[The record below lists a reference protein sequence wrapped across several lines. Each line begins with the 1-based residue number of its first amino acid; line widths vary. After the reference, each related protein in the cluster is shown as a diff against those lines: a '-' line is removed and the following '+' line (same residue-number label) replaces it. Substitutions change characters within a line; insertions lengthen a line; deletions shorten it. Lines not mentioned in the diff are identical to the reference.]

1 MIRVSGSRENHNRY
15 INRSY
20 RNRGYLLRIQMINL
34 NINSL
39 ITRAELKKIAEN
51 KNLKNRMNPYSL
63 RKSNTNPILL
73 YSTLKPLTSS
83 LSPSAK
89 SKGARFSSL
98 RTRMRYRIN
107 IQIKF
112 IEQYLMKYSLFQLIT
127 ILIIQI
133 EKAISQETLWDLI
146 RIPPSSLY
154 LDFLMIPTSNL
165 QYTNTP
171 SRHRKNS
178 REYSNS
184 MKVNL

>member
-1 MIRVSGSRENHNRY
+1 MISVRGSRENHNKY

-20 RNRGYLLRIQMINL
+20 RNRGYLLRIHRISL
-34 NINSL
+34 NISSL

-98 RTRMRYRIN
+98 STRMRYRIN
-107 IQIKF
+107 
-112 IEQYLMKYSLFQLIT
+112 M
-127 ILIIQI
+127 
-133 EKAISQETLWDLI
+133 
-146 RIPPSSLY
+146 
-154 LDFLMIPTSNL
+154 
-165 QYTNTP
+165 
-171 SRHRKNS
+171 
-178 REYSNS
+178 
-184 MKVNL
+184 